1 MTKTYERLINGY
13 EKSPTK
19 ELLRQV
25 EIALPAHINKKHTIS
40 ILKEWLYQSGNVL
53 MLLDE
58 LLILDELIQ
67 KALLEQKMLAN
78 EITKKEM
85 ENEEKSKK
93 QPGRKNH
100 ELF

>member
-1 MTKTYERLINGY
+1 MTRIYESNARILNGC

-40 ILKEWLYQSGNVL
+40 ILKEWLFQSGNVL

-58 LLILDELIQ
+58 LFILDELIK

-93 QPGRKNH
+93 DKS
-100 ELF
+100 

>member
-1 MTKTYERLINGY
+1 MTKTYERLINGF
-13 EKSPTK
+13 EQSPTK

-40 ILKEWLYQSGNVL
+40 ILKEWLFQSGNVL

-58 LLILDELIQ
+58 LFILDELIK

-78 EITKKEM
+78 EITRKEM
-85 ENEEKSKK
+85 ENEEKSKNN
-93 QPGRKNH
+93 QRKNH